1 MVLKMARWTI
11 SKWELKNTLG
21 SKKFLTIFLAQL
33 VVLFIMGSFFTSFM
47 TDMSSEE
54 GINLN
59 PSLKGFGSLDIN
71 DTDGLFTKNINS
83 EILKIK
89 KANPTSY
96 ESLQNSKINGL
107 IIIKKINENNLQ
119 KMDYNLILDYSDPKS
134 IVVKSEVE
142 STTEKTSKIITQ
154 NAINKNKTSETS
166 STQEI
171 KEEAT
176 GVAVPIQ
183 LINKIMTALLLF
195 LPVFLFGNLVID
207 SIVSEKER
215 KTGEILIAMPISRS
229 NIVLGKS
236 FGILCLMSIQLLL
249 WIIIMTLTGIDLVA
263 PPLIYLLVVLTA
275 IPIVGV
281 GTLVGVFSKNYKES
295 EIGSNFAYL
304 LTITIL
310 VIPALVSIL
319 RPGMG
324 TSSTI
329 SLVIKIFSREALTYK
344 DIFNPI
350 ITVVLL
356 SVITYGLSVWLYNKD
371 EIIFGPRP
379 KIIESI
385 TNFLR
390 INKIIKKIKGEP

>member
-1 MVLKMARWTI
+1 MARWTI

-21 SKKFLTIFLAQL
+21 SKKFVTIFLAQL

-47 TDMSSEE
+47 TDMSTED

-71 DTDGLFTKNINS
+71 DSHGLFTKNINP

-89 KANPTSY
+89 TANPTSY
-96 ESLQNSKINGL
+96 DSVKNGKINGL
-107 IIIKKINENNLQ
+107 ILTKSITENNLQ
-119 KMDYNLILDYSDPKS
+119 KIDYNLVLDYSDPKS
-134 IVVKSEVE
+134 IVVKTEVE
-142 STTEKTSKIITQ
+142 SASNKTSKSITQ
-154 NAINKNKTSETS
+154 DFINKNKTSQNS
-166 STQEI
+166 STKEV

-176 GVAVPIQ
+176 GIAVPIQ

-236 FGILCLMSIQLLL
+236 FGILCLMSIQLFL
-249 WIIIMTLTGIDLVA
+249 WIIIMTLTGFDLVA
-263 PPLIYLLVVLTA
+263 PALIYLLVVLTA

-281 GTLVGVFSKNYKES
+281 GTVVAVFSKNYKES

-304 LTITIL
+304 ITITIL

-329 SLVIKIFSREALTYK
+329 SLVIKIFSREALNYR

-350 ITVVLL
+350 ITVVVL
-356 SVITYGLSVWLYNKD
+356 SVITYGLSVWMYNKD

-379 KIIESI
+379 KIITSI
-385 TNFLR
+385 LNFLR

>member
-1 MVLKMARWTI
+1 MSRWTI

-71 DTDGLFTKNINS
+71 DSDGLFTKNINP
-83 EILKIK
+83 ELLKIRT
-89 KANPTSY
+89 ANSSSY
-96 ESLQNSKINGL
+96 DSVQKGKTNGL
-107 IIIKKINENNLQ
+107 MIIKNISENNLQ

-142 STTEKTSKIITQ
+142 SASNKTSKIITQ
-154 NAINKNKTSETS
+154 NFINKNKTNKN
-166 STQEI
+166 STQEV

-207 SIVSEKER
+207 SLVSEKER

-249 WIIIMTLTGIDLVA
+249 WIIIMTLTGFDLVSPA
-263 PPLIYLLVVLTA
+263 LVYLLVVLTA

-310 VIPALVSIL
+310 VIPALVSII

-329 SLVIKIFSREALTYK
+329 SLVIKIFSGEALTYK

-356 SVITYGLSVWLYNKD
+356 SVITYGLSVWMYNKD

-379 KIIESI
+379 NILKSI
-385 TNFLR
+385 LKFLR
-390 INKIIKKIKGEP
+390 IDKIINKIKGEP

>member
-1 MVLKMARWTI
+1 MARWTI
-11 SKWELKNTLG
+11 SKWELKNTLE

-47 TDMSSEE
+47 TSIESED

-71 DTDGLFTKNINS
+71 DSDGLFTKNIDS

-89 KANPTSY
+89 KANTTSY
-96 ESLQNSKINGL
+96 ESLKNSEINGL
-107 IIIKKINENNLQ
+107 INIKKDNKTQ

-142 STTEKTSKIITQ
+142 STSNKTSKIITQ
-154 NAINKNKTSETS
+154 EFINKNKTTNSNNEV
-166 STQEI
+166 
-171 KEEAT
+171 KEET
-176 GVAVPIQ
+176 KGVSIPVQ

-207 SIVSEKER
+207 SIVGEKER

-229 NIVLGKS
+229 NIILGKS
-236 FGILCLMSIQLLL
+236 LGIICIMAIQLFL
-249 WIIIMTLTGIDLVA
+249 WIIIMTIIGFDLVSPA
-263 PPLIYLLVVLTA
+263 LIYLLIILTA

-281 GTLVGVFSKNYKES
+281 GTVVAVYSKNYKES

-304 LTITIL
+304 VLVIIL
-310 VIPALVSIL
+310 IIPALASII
-319 RPGMG
+319 RPGFG

-329 SLVIKIFSREALTYK
+329 TLVIKIFSKESLSLR

-350 ITVVLL
+350 ITVVVV
-356 SVITYGLSVWLYNKD
+356 SIITYGLSIWMYNKD

-379 KIIESI
+379 KIIKSLLK
-385 TNFLR
+385 FLR
-390 INKIIKKIKGEP
+390 INKIINKIKR